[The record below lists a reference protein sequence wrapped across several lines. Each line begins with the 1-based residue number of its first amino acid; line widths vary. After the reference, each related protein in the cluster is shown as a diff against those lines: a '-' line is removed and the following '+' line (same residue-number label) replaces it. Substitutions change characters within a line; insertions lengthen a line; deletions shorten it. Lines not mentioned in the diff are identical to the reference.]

1 MKKQSKNCKNN
12 EEANISPKTVAA
24 MVADDSIRD
33 TYMMCKEHTSP
44 SVRMLTGMVGIRKYE
59 SRRITFGVQTL
70 SGNKNKR
77 TLLIQYSNEYICNN
91 ERKKLAEEIAP
102 AKGYGLPWTYTNYN
116 TKTEEVPEL
125 LDEYI
130 KTLLEEGFIEKV
142 KNQNRTWRVSY
153 LPHQA
158 VITPQESITML
169 RVAFDASAKT
179 KAHR

>member
-70 SGNKNKR
+70 FGN
-77 TLLIQYSNEYICNN
+77 
-91 ERKKLAEEIAP
+91 
-102 AKGYGLPWTYTNYN
+102 
-116 TKTEEVPEL
+116 
-125 LDEYI
+125 
-130 KTLLEEGFIEKV
+130 V
-142 KNQNRTWRVSY
+142 KNIQAYIVDSILERGYRV
-153 LPHQA
+153 
-158 VITPQESITML
+158 
-169 RVAFDASAKT
+169 
-179 KAHR
+179 